1 MGWSSKYP
9 GYQNGK
15 EGDGLVVRSE
25 GKMEGVVPKL
35 FAHLVVAQ
43 TILDMNTW
51 NAEETSDVFWIFF
64 FRHWDGAGGFWFI
77 MHSKIQVCW

>member
-25 GKMEGVVPKL
+25 GKLEGVVPKL
-35 FAHLVVAQ
+35 FAQ
-43 TILDMNTW
+43 TILDMKLEMQKKHPMFSGFLLD
-51 NAEETSDVFWIFF
+51 AFSETEMVQ
-64 FRHWDGAGGFWFI
+64 GGLWSI